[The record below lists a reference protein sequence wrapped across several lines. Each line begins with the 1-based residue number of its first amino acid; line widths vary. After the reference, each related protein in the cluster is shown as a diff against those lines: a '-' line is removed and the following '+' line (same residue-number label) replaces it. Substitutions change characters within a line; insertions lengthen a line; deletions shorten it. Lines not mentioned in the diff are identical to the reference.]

1 VGECGRDRTPPHRR
15 DLHDGATERL
25 VAVTMGLGRAQAKFE
40 RDPAGAL
47 ELINEAKATP
57 CRPLLSCVIW
67 PGEYIRRVLADRGL
81 DAAISSLAAKSPC
94 QWKLR

>member
-1 VGECGRDRTPPHRR
+1 
-15 DLHDGATERL
+15 L
-25 VAVTMGLGRAQAKFE
+25 K

-47 ELINEAKATP
+47 ELINEAKADAMQAIAELRDLARGIYP
-57 CRPLLSCVIW
+57 A
-67 PGEYIRRVLADRGL
+67 VLADRGL